1 MWVNERMN
9 KITEEEDLAEELKL
23 LKAKQ
28 RLNHMQRNWSVMEQ
42 RRQQMV
48 NENRLAQIGRLRPL
62 TSMGIDVER
71 LVMSERISPLEH
83 RNLALA
89 DSRQMVA
96 QRDRQRQAEE
106 IKLAKEQVRLQDLGL
121 TRKTAEDRAES
132 LWRMQNMLP
141 LHATMDSIT
150 ADMMAKQFPGDA
162 AETDAQCYAD
172 NMAQDNEAPMHN
184 MTDDQLVSAQMTA
197 DKEMTLE
204 LEQGQGHMTV

>member
-1 MWVNERMN
+1 
-9 KITEEEDLAEELKL
+9 
-23 LKAKQ
+23 
-28 RLNHMQRNWSVMEQ
+28 
-42 RRQQMV
+42 
-48 NENRLAQIGRLRPL
+48 
-62 TSMGIDVER
+62 
-71 LVMSERISPLEH
+71 
-83 RNLALA
+83 
-89 DSRQMVA
+89 MVA
-96 QRDRQRQAEE
+96 QRDRRRQAEE

-162 AETDAQCYAD
+162 AETDAQYYAD

-184 MTDDQLVSAQMTA
+184 MTDD
-197 DKEMTLE
+197 KEMTLE